1 MATSLGGVALAAP
14 AAGNEGVELEAID
27 QGALHILADG
37 SLAYD
42 YVNTRYRITVRW
54 KGITA
59 AERATI
65 RTRYEVKAAQA
76 WVSPNADNFTVF
88 VVPNSWRESWIED
101 GGGTARYDCELR
113 LEESTA

>member
-1 MATSLGGVALAAP
+1 MATSLGGVALADP
-14 AAGNEGVELEAID
+14 AFGDEGVEVEAID
-27 QGALHILADG
+27 QGAMHTLADG

-54 KGITA
+54 KHITA
-59 AERATI
+59 AQKATI

-76 WVSPNADNFTVF
+76 WVAPNADNFTVL
-88 VVPNSWRESWIED
+88 VVPNSWRESWVAD
-101 GGGTARYDCELR
+101 GSATDRYNCELR